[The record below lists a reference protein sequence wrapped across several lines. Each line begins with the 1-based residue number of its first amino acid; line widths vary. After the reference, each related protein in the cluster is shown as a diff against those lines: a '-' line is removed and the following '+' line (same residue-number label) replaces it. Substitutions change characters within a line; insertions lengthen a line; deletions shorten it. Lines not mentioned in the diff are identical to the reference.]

1 MNEMKTELELQLR
14 VQLDLIHESRSPY
27 DDVFLRNLQ
36 SFKRFVNIVI
46 YLKLVSSLFD
56 YILVVVG
63 IGFLLRDI
71 RPHVFWLIIFQ
82 HPEFAS
88 QAICNLL
95 ENDCII
101 EHSTPPFRTNPFSVA
116 EGKKLGLGIDL
127 RHVNNFLVRFKFS
140 LSMRTFAHYL
150 KSSKSGTG
158 FLHGISG

>member
-14 VQLDLIHESRSPY
+14 VQLDLIHESRSESRSPS

-36 SFKRFVNIVI
+36 SFKHFVNIVI

-63 IGFLLRDI
+63 IGSLLRDI

-88 QAICNLL
+88 QAICKLL
-95 ENDCII
+95 END
-101 EHSTPPFRTNPFSVA
+101 
-116 EGKKLGLGIDL
+116 
-127 RHVNNFLVRFKFS
+127 
-140 LSMRTFAHYL
+140 
-150 KSSKSGTG
+150 
-158 FLHGISG
+158 